1 MYIDIFRL
9 PRDGVRKKRL
19 EKLRTNSWFLLHDNA
34 PAHLSVLVKDFLT
47 KKNVTTLDHP
57 PYSPGL
63 AAADL
68 YLYPW
73 LKSAQKGRRF
83 CGATDIIKN
92 ATGELKML
100 PQNGFQKYSQHIY
113 SRWQKCIVAQWG
125 YFEKCLA

>member
-1 MYIDIFRL
+1 VNKEMYIDIFRR
-9 PRDGVRKKRL
+9 PRDAVRKKRP

-68 YLYPW
+68 YLYP
-73 LKSAQKGRRF
+73 
-83 CGATDIIKN
+83 
-92 ATGELKML
+92 
-100 PQNGFQKYSQHIY
+100 
-113 SRWQKCIVAQWG
+113 
-125 YFEKCLA
+125 